1 MGMKRIFCF
10 LLTLAVL
17 PAPFLLSGCQKAE
30 TPRSEY
36 TIAAEYADGV
46 LEAKLELSYY
56 NDTETEMQELCFN
69 LYGNAYREDAVFTPV
84 SSAFSSAA
92 YYNGK
97 SYGCMEIASV
107 SPCVSYSVAGQD
119 ENILCVALQESVSPG
134 ERTEVCI
141 EYRLELADIEHR
153 TGVARHAVNLGN
165 FYPVLCV
172 ADEEGNFY
180 ECEYYSNGDPFYSEC
195 ADYSVILT
203 ADAEYTVA
211 ASGETVSTQV
221 TGTRKTH
228 EFSLKNARDFALVL
242 GTEFSVLESIENG
255 ISVSYYY
262 YDDENAAATLELIDS
277 ALAYFGKT
285 FGEYPY
291 KTFAAVQTGFCY
303 GGMEYPGLVMLSDA
317 LSDKDYMYTVVHETA
332 HQWWYAAVGN
342 NQLEEGWLDEG
353 LAEYSTACFFEE
365 HPKYSLTR
373 AQLVDSA
380 HSAYNAFCSVE
391 AQLFG
396 GADTTMSRKLGEYK
410 EYEYVNIAYNKGM
423 LLFDALHDAVG
434 DSKFFA
440 GLRRY
445 YSSNAGEIA
454 CTEDLIAAFGN
465 AGAEGVIRSFIEG
478 EAII

>member
-1 MGMKRIFCF
+1 MKRVFCF

-17 PAPFLLSGCQKAE
+17 PAPFLLGGCQKDE
-30 TPRSEY
+30 EPRSKY
-36 TIAAEYADGV
+36 TIDAEYADGV
-46 LEAKLELSYY
+46 LEAVLDLSYY
-56 NDTETEMQELCFN
+56 NDTDTEMQKLSFN
-69 LYGNAYREDAVFTPV
+69 LYGNAYREGSAFSPV
-84 SSAFSSAA
+84 SSAFSAAA
-92 YYNGK
+92 YYDGK
-97 SYGCMEIASV
+97 SYGGMEIASV
-107 SPCVSYSVAGQD
+107 SPCASYAIEGQD
-119 ENILCVALQESVSPG
+119 ENVLSVTLQESVSPG
-134 ERTEVCI
+134 KRTDLRI
-141 EYRLELADIEHR
+141 EYSLKLADIEHR

-195 ADYSVILT
+195 ADYSVTLT
-203 ADAEYTVA
+203 ADSDYTVA
-211 ASGETVSTQV
+211 ASGKTVSAQV
-221 TGTRKTH
+221 TQTSKTQ

-242 GTEFSVLESIENG
+242 GTEFSVLESDGSGTAI
-255 ISVSYYY
+255 SYYY
-262 YDDENAAATLELIDS
+262 YDDENAAETLTLIEN
-277 ALAYFGKT
+277 AVAFFGKT
-285 FGEYPY
+285 FGAYPY
-291 KTFAAVQTGFCY
+291 ETFAAVQTGFCY

-317 LSDKDYMYTVVHETA
+317 LSEKDYMYTAVHETA

-353 LAEYSTACFFEE
+353 LAEYSTACFFDAY
-365 HPKYSLTR
+365 PQYSLTR
-373 AQLVDSA
+373 AQLVDGA
-380 HSAYNAFCSVE
+380 RSAYKAFCSVE

-396 GADTTMSRKLGEYK
+396 GADTTMDRKLCDYK

-423 LLFDALHDAVG
+423 LLFDTLRDAVG

-445 YSSNAGEIA
+445 YSSNAGKISCE
-454 CTEDLIAAFGN
+454 EDLIAAFGN